1 MGAWDLGKGGVRTSI
16 IVWTGDFE
24 GVIFRNVGDGES
36 RESVFLRS
44 TLYRKVRQVAS
55 EGALISVKCPWV

>member
-1 MGAWDLGKGGVRTSI
+1 MGALDLGKGGVRTSI

-36 RESVFLRS
+36 RESVF
-44 TLYRKVRQVAS
+44 
-55 EGALISVKCPWV
+55 

>member
-1 MGAWDLGKGGVRTSI
+1 MARRWGKGFAVGGSVGFRKGGMYTFI

-36 RESVFLRS
+36 RESVF
-44 TLYRKVRQVAS
+44 
-55 EGALISVKCPWV
+55 